1 MNKTG
6 ILLAAMLVGTAAV
19 SEGSDLRPNAY
30 EFGQASNKQSFQRI
44 ATLANYRNNSN
55 RASETVSEIIAANER
70 GTLLVYTDA
79 VLNQVGFVDITK
91 PSEPSPNGSLA
102 VDGSPTSVDILGNR
116 YALVAVDQT
125 SSLTAPAGELIV
137 VRLSDRTVVAEIAL
151 GGQPDSVKISPD
163 GKYAAI
169 AIENQRDETICVGG
183 TSDGQK
189 VSASTCTS
197 GGGLL
202 GGLPQTTFGNPA
214 GYLSIVDLVGAPATW
229 TRRDVALTGLADF
242 APEDPE
248 PEFIDI
254 NQLNQAAVTLQE
266 NNHMVIVNLATGT
279 VVNDFP
285 MGSVNLT
292 RIDTKEKPKLDIVLS
307 DSKLGV
313 AREPDAV
320 SWVPVPGSGYLI
332 ATANEGDL
340 VGGSRGF
347 SLFDNA
353 GTLRFDSG
361 NSLEHLA
368 VQHGHYPDDRSENKG
383 TEPEAIEYGRFGN
396 TPFLFVGTERA
407 GFVAV
412 YTVRNGQPVF
422 QQILPAPLQPEGL
435 LAIPS
440 RNLVIASGEADSPE
454 FGVRSTLMIYQLR
467 SRKPAYPQ
475 IISADTLGI
484 GTPIPWGALSGMAM
498 LPGRET
504 AMLAVWDSFYG
515 TSRVLRINA
524 GQKPA
529 VIEDSLAIVGGT
541 GNFDPEGIAI
551 APDRSIWVASEGLG
565 VLSTAGS
572 YRPNLLI
579 QVDEFGNVV
588 REVGLPAEVI
598 ACRDAATARG
608 TLGSGFE
615 GVAAQPLPD
624 GEYQLVVAQQRG
636 WDYDAGSCD
645 ALDDDEGGLNNL
657 NEPNRTRL
665 WTYNPTT
672 EVWDH
677 IDWELAPKP
686 VDSSWVGLSEITRVA
701 DGFVLIERDNRG
713 GDFAG
718 LKTLVKV
725 SDADLQDGLVTEAE
739 KEKFDLEPALKAG
752 KGWITDKPEGVAIG
766 RKGRTFV
773 VTDNDGVKDWSGETW
788 FLELGQ
794 LRRIF
799 P

>member
-1 MNKTG
+1 MKKTG
-6 ILLAAMLVGTAAV
+6 TLLAAMLVGTAAV

-30 EFGQASNKQSFQRI
+30 EFGQANIKQSFQRI
-44 ATLANYRNNSN
+44 ATLANYRNNTN

-70 GTLLVYTDA
+70 GNLLVYTDA
-79 VLNQVGFVDITK
+79 VLNQIGFVDITK
-91 PSEPSPNGSLA
+91 PSQPSPDGVLA
-102 VDGSPTSVDILGNR
+102 VEGSPTSVDILGNQ
-116 YALVAVDQT
+116 YALVAIDQT

-137 VRLSDRTVVAEIAL
+137 VRLSDRTVVAEITL

-183 TSDGQK
+183 TSDGQN
-189 VSASTCTS
+189 VSSSTCTS

-214 GYLSIVDLVGAPATW
+214 GYLSIIDLVGAPSTW
-229 TRRDVALTGLADF
+229 TRRDVALTGLAAY

-254 NQLNQAAVTLQE
+254 NPLNRAVVTLQE
-266 NNHMVIVNLATGT
+266 NNHVAIVNLANGA
-279 VVNDFP
+279 VVSDFP
-285 MGSVNLT
+285 LGSVNLT
-292 RIDTKEKPKLDIVLS
+292 RIDTKEKPKLDIALS
-307 DSKLGV
+307 DSKLSV

-320 SWVPVPGSGYLI
+320 TWVPVPGSGYLI

-347 SLFDNA
+347 SLFDTA

-383 TEPEAIEYGRFGN
+383 TEPEAIEYARFGN

-422 QQILPAPLQPEGL
+422 QQLLPAPLQPEGL
-435 LAIPS
+435 LTIPS

-475 IISADTLGI
+475 ILSADTLGI
-484 GTPIPWGALSGMAM
+484 GTPVPWGALSGMAM

-504 AMLAVWDSFYG
+504 GMLAVWDGFYG

-524 GQKPA
+524 SEKPA

-551 APDRSIWVASEGLG
+551 APDRTVWVASEGLG
-565 VLSTAGS
+565 VLSTAGT

-579 QVDEFGNVV
+579 QIDEYGNVLQ
-588 REVGLPAEVI
+588 EVGLPADII

-608 TLGSGFE
+608 TLASGFE
-615 GVAAQPLPD
+615 GVAVQSLPD

-636 WDYDAGSCD
+636 WDYAGACD
-645 ALDDDEGGLNNL
+645 ALDDDDGGLNGL

-677 IDWELAPKP
+677 IDWELATKP
-686 VDSSWVGLSEITRVA
+686 ENASWVGLSEITRVT
-701 DGFVLIERDNRG
+701 DGFVLIERDNRT
-713 GDFAG
+713 GDFAA

-725 SDADLQDGLVTEAE
+725 TDAALQDGLVTEAE
-739 KEKFDLEPALKAG
+739 KEKFDLEPALKASQ
-752 KGWITDKPEGVAIG
+752 GWITDKPEGVAIG

-788 FLELGQ
+788 FLDLGQ
-794 LRRIF
+794 MKRLF